1 MCDNLEGEIR
11 LHKLWLSGLELQQ
24 VSADR
29 NVAVGSIRN
38 ESGNANCMC
47 VQLVSEEDKPQQNIS
62 AQRNRA
68 VMHTWVAGHTA
79 NKDGF
84 KLSVKLQAS
93 AFIS

>member
-1 MCDNLEGEIR
+1 MR
-11 LHKLWLSGLELQQ
+11 LHKLWLSGLEPQR
-24 VSADR
+24 VIADR
-29 NVAVGSIRN
+29 NVAVGSIRK
-38 ESGNANCMC
+38 ETGKANCMC
-47 VQLVSEEDKPQQNIS
+47 VQRVSEEDKPQQSIS

-93 AFIS
+93 ALIS